1 MIEHLELKNFTVF
14 NSLELDLSP
23 RINVIIGENGTG
35 KTHLLKAA
43 YGLCSG
49 VPLKNKPESSEDE
62 LKAALTAKLLRI
74 FMPLEEKLGKLHH
87 RGATGKACLQARFA
101 KGHRIAATFSRKSK
115 TLAIQERA
123 NHEQSQAG
131 AVFIPTKEALS
142 LAKGMANKSHDRK
155 TLELI
160 FDAAYLDIAA
170 ALMEEGHEDVES
182 KVSLDPR
189 FNAIIPQLTN
199 LIGGRYRWENGDF
212 CFESG
217 SYAEKVNTKRSKS
230 RAAQMYQ
237 DSTTTRFV
245 RSRGPLFSSEM
256 TAEGFRKIGI
266 LHRILSNGIL
276 NPGSIGPLFWD
287 EPESNMN
294 PRMMEPLVCVLLELS
309 RNGQQIILATHDY
322 VLLKWFD
329 LLMDKGKEDHVR
341 FHTLYRDIQSGEV
354 KIDSTDDYREI
365 ERNPISEAFNHLTI
379 AHAKSRLEEVGNA

>member
-14 NSLELDLSP
+14 NSLALDLSP
-23 RINVIIGENGTG
+23 RVNVIIGENGTG

-43 YGLCSG
+43 YSLCSG
-49 VPLKNKPESSEDE
+49 VPLKSKPEASEDE
-62 LKAALTAKLLRI
+62 FKAELTAKLLRH
-74 FMPLEEKLGKLHH
+74 FMPLEDKLGKLHH
-87 RGATGKACLQARFA
+87 RGATSKACLQARFA
-101 KGHRIAATFSRKSK
+101 QGHRIAAIFSRKSK

-131 AVFIPTKEALS
+131 AVFIPTKEVLS

-170 ALMEEGHEDVES
+170 ALMEEGHEDLES

-189 FNAIIPQLTN
+189 FNSIIPQLTN
-199 LIGGRYRWENGDF
+199 LIRGRYRWENGGF

-217 SYAEKVNTKRSKS
+217 SYAEQADAKRSKS
-230 RAAQMYQ
+230 KAAQMYQ

-245 RSRGPLFSSEM
+245 RSSDPLYSSEM

-266 LHRILSNGIL
+266 LHRLLSNGKL
-276 NPGSIGPLFWD
+276 NPGSSGPLFWD

-294 PRMMEPLVCVLLELS
+294 PKMMEPLVRVLLELS

-329 LLMDKGKEDHVR
+329 LIMDKGKEDHVR
-341 FHTLYRDIQSGEV
+341 FHTLYRDTQSGEV
-354 KIDSTDDYREI
+354 KTDSTDDYREI
-365 ERNPISEAFNHLTI
+365 EINPISEAFNHLTI
-379 AHAKSRLEEVGNA
+379 AHAKSRLEEAGNA

>member
-14 NSLELDLSP
+14 NSLALEFSP
-23 RINVIIGENGTG
+23 RINVVIGENGTG

-49 VPLKNKPESSEDE
+49 VPLKSKPEASEDE
-62 LKAALTAKLLRI
+62 FKAQLTARLIRL

-87 RGATGKACLQARFA
+87 RGTRGKACLQARFA
-101 KGHRIAATFSRKSK
+101 QGHRIAATFSHNSN
-115 TLAIQERA
+115 TLAIQERV
-123 NHEQSQAG
+123 NYEQSQTG
-131 AVFIPTKEALS
+131 AIFIPTKEVLS

-170 ALMEEGHEDVES
+170 ALMEEGHEDLES

-199 LIGGRYRWENGDF
+199 LIRGRYRWGNGDL

-217 SYAEKVNTKRSKS
+217 SYAEKADAKRSKF

-245 RSRGPLFSSEM
+245 RSSDSLYSSEM
-256 TAEGFRKIGI
+256 TAEGFKKIGI
-266 LHRILSNGIL
+266 LHRLLSNGRL
-276 NPGSIGPLFWD
+276 NPGSNGPLFWD

-294 PRMMEPLVCVLLELS
+294 PKMMEPLVRALLELS

-329 LLMDKGKEDHVR
+329 LLMDKDKEDHVR
-341 FHTLYRDIQSGEV
+341 FHSLYRPDTAGIKAASTEDYL
-354 KIDSTDDYREI
+354 KITP
-365 ERNPISEAFNHLTI
+365 NPIDEAFGFLINQEIKNDMGDLG
-379 AHAKSRLEEVGNA
+379 K